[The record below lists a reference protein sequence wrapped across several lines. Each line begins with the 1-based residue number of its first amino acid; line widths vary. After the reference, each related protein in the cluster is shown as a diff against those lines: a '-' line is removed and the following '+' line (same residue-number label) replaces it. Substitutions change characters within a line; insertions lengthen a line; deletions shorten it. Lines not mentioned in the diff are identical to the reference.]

1 MQPEPKAKA
10 GLDKSAAHRMG
21 RVPPIFGKAFDRQ
34 SPVSRHAPVKQAEIR
49 FARGRREVDL
59 TLRLHH
65 PAVAGPRHRQTVG
78 HLGAV
83 HLHRP
88 ADDDARGAAG
98 EGTAGTNRDAAGQRM
113 RRRRQQTRR
122 GTLLELCD
130 TTADLREQPVAGTAE
145 IAVEIDQPV
154 GRPAGGN
161 RTEKPLQAV
170 AEKAALFLAGAS
182 DKE

>member
-65 PAVAGPRHRQTVG
+65 PFATLLAGEPDNICLRAINGYRAIGGAVGPLAVTVEKNIPVGAGLGGGSSDAAAMLRYLDRQATHRIDPDALAALAADLAVAAFAQK
-78 HLGAV
+78 LKLFA
-83 HLHRP
+83 
-88 ADDDARGAAG
+88 
-98 EGTAGTNRDAAGQRM
+98 
-113 RRRRQQTRR
+113 
-122 GTLLELCD
+122 
-130 TTADLREQPVAGTAE
+130 
-145 IAVEIDQPV
+145 IAWV
-154 GRPAGGN
+154 R
-161 RTEKPLQAV
+161 
-170 AEKAALFLAGAS
+170 
-182 DKE
+182 